1 MSTVL
6 ANYQIS
12 GAFPTVVGGTGTAAK
27 YFPAPSG
34 QIGVT
39 GVTPSSTSSAGQLGV
54 PGNNR
59 VNGQIFEV
67 NSAGYFEV
75 GVGGACPSVT
85 IDIQANTAAPG
96 VAPSYH
102 TLATTGAITTQ
113 NLDGVF
119 YPWYLTLELEGDSS
133 SGLLQGRYRGA
144 VNDVLINDTIVAS
157 LLSGLNFA
165 SEPVFG
171 LVARVTFSVSE
182 AGNSA
187 SMNQFMIQA

>member
-12 GAFPTVVGGTGTAAK
+12 GAFPTTVGGTSTAKK

-39 GVTPSSTSSAGQLGV
+39 GSTPSTSSSAGQMGV

-59 VNGQIFEV
+59 LNGQIFIV
-67 NSAGYFEV
+67 QAAGFFEV
-75 GVGGACPSVT
+75 GSGGACPSVT
-85 IDIQANTAAPG
+85 ITVEANTAAPG
-96 VAPSYH
+96 VSPSYH

-113 NLDGVF
+113 NLTGVF

-144 VNDVLINDTIVAS
+144 VNDALIDDTIVGS

-171 LVARVTFSVSE
+171 LVAAVQFGVSE